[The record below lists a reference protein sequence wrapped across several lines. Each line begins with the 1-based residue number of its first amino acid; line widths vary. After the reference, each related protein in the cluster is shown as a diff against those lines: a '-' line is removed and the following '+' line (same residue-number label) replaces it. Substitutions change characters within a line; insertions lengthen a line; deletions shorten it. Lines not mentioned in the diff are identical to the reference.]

1 MLLVMEDAIIEM
13 ESAVLSPFQQFIRKH
28 NLKFYIENVHQGIDG
43 GMYHCILTLYM
54 VVVKPKFRNLLILL
68 QNFGRSLWSLLSCDF
83 DVQKR

>member
-1 MLLVMEDAIIEM
+1 
-13 ESAVLSPFQQFIRKH
+13 
-28 NLKFYIENVHQGIDG
+28 
-43 GMYHCILTLYM
+43 MYLDSLYM